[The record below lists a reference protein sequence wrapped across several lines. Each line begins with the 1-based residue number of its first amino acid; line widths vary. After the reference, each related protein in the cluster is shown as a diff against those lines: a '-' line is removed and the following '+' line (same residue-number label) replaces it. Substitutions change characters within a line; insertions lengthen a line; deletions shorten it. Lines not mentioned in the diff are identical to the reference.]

1 MKDQTEKDD
10 RSGASCRYIEA
21 TAKGVFIRVRV
32 QPRASRS
39 GIEGVTQDGAAV
51 KVRLTAPPVEGEA
64 NSALVDFLSETL
76 GVRKRDLVIVGGQ
89 RSRDKRVMVGGLT
102 AAQLMEIFSVKLPG
116 GKKS

>member
-1 MKDQTEKDD
+1 MKDRTEKDD
-10 RSGASCRYIEA
+10 RYAATRRYIEA
-21 TAKGVFIRVRV
+21 TPKGVFIRVRV
-32 QPRASRS
+32 QPRASKS
-39 GIEGVTQDGAAV
+39 ALDGLTQDGAAL

-89 RSRDKRVMVGGLT
+89 RSRDKRVMVGGVT
-102 AAQLMEIFSVKLPG
+102 AAELTEKFSVKLSG